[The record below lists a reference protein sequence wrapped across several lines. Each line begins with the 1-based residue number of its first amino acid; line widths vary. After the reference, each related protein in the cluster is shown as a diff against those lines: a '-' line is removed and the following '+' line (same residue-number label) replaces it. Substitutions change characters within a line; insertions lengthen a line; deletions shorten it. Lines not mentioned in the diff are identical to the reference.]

1 MSDTARNKT
10 EEGIFRTG
18 KGIPCPFFFYK
29 RVFKGGKTMKGKM
42 AKGNIIKGKKKNEH
56 VIAGVLSKNKR
67 GFGFVRPSDSGK
79 TGGKDIF
86 IPPGCLRDA
95 MNGDTVSVRL
105 GARPIADE
113 KSEGKIIK
121 VLTRATDEFVGTFHK
136 TGNWG
141 YVSPETKKE
150 GEDIHIG
157 RNDIN
162 NAKDGDKVVV
172 KITAWPEAHHDAQGR
187 IKEIISKNGELGG
200 DVKALIRSYQIEEE
214 FPPEAAEEAS
224 NVTQKVRD
232 EDLKGRMDL
241 REKTIFTIDGA
252 DAKDFDDAVSIDV
265 LPDGKMRL
273 GVHIADVC
281 HYVKENGPID
291 KEAFRRGTSV
301 YLADRVIPMLP
312 FALSDGICSLR
323 PGEDRLTL
331 SVFMEIDKNGEVT
344 DHEIT
349 ESVIRSK
356 ERLVYTDISD
366 LLENDDAEQKLRY
379 AAILPDLLQMKELAS
394 ALQRKRKKR
403 GSLDFDFD
411 EAHLTLNSDGLP
423 VSVEIAERR
432 MANKVIEEFMLIAN
446 ETIAEHYNK
455 MQLPFVYRVHDNPD
469 PDKMEEFRGFLQ
481 SMGLTLTGK
490 PGNVQPKALNAILAQ
505 VAGTQAETV
514 INTVMLRSMKKAAYN
529 AECLGHFG
537 LGAEYYCHFTSPIRR
552 YPDQMIHRII
562 KASIHGAIDEKRK
575 KAFKL
580 KTEETALAAS
590 IAERKAEDLE
600 REVEKLKKA
609 EYMESRLDEE
619 FDGIISG
626 IISGGFF
633 VQLANTIEGMVRMDS
648 LTDDQYTY
656 EADKYRMIGKKNK
669 KIYGLGKAVRVRVA
683 SVDTTAREIRFEL
696 IGV

>member
-1 MSDTARNKT
+1 M
-10 EEGIFRTG
+10 
-18 KGIPCPFFFYK
+18 
-29 RVFKGGKTMKGKM
+29 MKGKP
-42 AKGNIIKGKKKNEH
+42 AKRKITGGQTPKGKVTKEKKKNEH
-56 VIAGVLSKNKR
+56 YITGVLSKNKR
-67 GFGFVRPSDSGK
+67 GFGFVRPSDSDK

-86 IPPGCLRDA
+86 IPPGRLHDA
-95 MNGDTVSVRL
+95 MNGDTVSIKL
-105 GARPIADE
+105 SGSPTAEE
-113 KSEGKIIK
+113 KQEGRIIK
-121 VLTRATDEFVGTFHK
+121 VLTRATSEFVGTFHK

-141 YVSPETKKE
+141 FVSPETKRE
-150 GEDIHIG
+150 GEDVHVG

-162 NAKDGDKVVV
+162 GANDGDKVLV
-172 KITAWPEAHHDAQGR
+172 KIIGWPDGKNDAQGR
-187 IKEIISKNGELGG
+187 IKEVISRNGAIGG

-214 FPPEAAEEAS
+214 FPAAAAAEAADVQQ
-224 NVTQKVRD
+224 NVRD

-241 REKTIFTIDGA
+241 RGKTIFTIDGA
-252 DAKDFDDAVSIDV
+252 DAKDFDDAVSV
-265 LPDGKMRL
+265 EPLPGGTVKL

-331 SVFMEIDKNGEVT
+331 SVFMEIDKSGEVIS
-344 DHEIT
+344 HEIA

-356 ERLVYTDISD
+356 ERLVYSDISD
-366 LLENDDAEQKLRY
+366 LLENDDAEQKARY
-379 AAILPDLLQMKELAS
+379 AAILPDLLQMKELA
-394 ALQRKRKKR
+394 AVLERKRKKR

-411 EAHLTLNSDGLP
+411 EAHLTLNSEGLP
-423 VSVEIAERR
+423 VSVEVAERR
-432 MANKVIEEFMLIAN
+432 TANRVIEEFMLIAN

-455 MQLPFVYRVHDNPD
+455 MKVPFVYRIHENPD
-469 PDKMEEFRGFLQ
+469 PDRMEEFRGFLQ
-481 SMGLTLTGK
+481 SMGLSLPGK
-490 PGNVQPKALNAILAQ
+490 AGAVQPKALNAILAQ

-529 AECLGHFG
+529 PECLGHFG

-562 KASIHGAIDEKRK
+562 KDSIKGTIDESRRK
-575 KAFKL
+575 TLKL
-580 KTEETALAAS
+580 KTEETAVASS
-590 IAERKAEDLE
+590 IAERKAEELE

-609 EYMESRLDEE
+609 EYMESRIDEE

-633 VQLANTIEGMVRMDS
+633 VQLANTIEGMVRLDS
-648 LTDDQYTY
+648 LTDDHYVY
-656 EADKYRMIGKKNK
+656 EPEKYRMIGKKNK

-696 IGV
+696 IDM